1 MLCPVGSGRML
12 RGLWAAGM
20 EPDTEGAGGARAE
33 KSERLRSSC
42 TTKYDAEL
50 RVKLWRLCYNAFQE
64 VRMQHRSC
72 GSR

>member
-33 KSERLRSSC
+33 KCERLRSSC

-50 RVKLWRLCYNAFQE
+50 RVKL
-64 VRMQHRSC
+64 
-72 GSR
+72 